1 MMSSHERRSQ
11 QRQRRQQQQHHS
23 EMPKHNND
31 DGDDVLN
38 DTEVIRLISLL
49 YKNEQENKPPMK
61 TMQLL
66 WELFRSKGRFEV
78 LERAAKYGLITRK
91 SQHPY
96 GLRIKVVSLTPYG
109 RDITRVASLSPEVV
123 KDVLLKHIRS
133 NS

>member
-1 MMSSHERRSQ
+1 MMSSHERRS
-11 QRQRRQQQQHHS
+11 QRRQQQQHHS

-31 DGDDVLN
+31 DGGGDVLN

-49 YKNEQENKPPMK
+49 YKNERENKPPMK

-109 RDITRVASLSPEVV
+109 RDIARVASLSPEVV